1 MNMLKRAG
9 LRDTIAG
16 DVVVEFKHR
25 LMSIGLLG
33 ILASVLLLGNPFF
46 AGIFAQSLLETH
58 QFSTRLIIAA
68 WVLLIVLQSA
78 IRILTNWLQTST
90 QERVLQSIRLKI
102 FETLQSQTIT
112 YFETN
117 NRGNSLALVF
127 NDGLAIGRFIG
138 STLTTTAQQVITTL
152 GAFILLSIIN
162 PKAGLIMFSLLAL
175 FLVVT
180 KLISRHF
187 KAYSK
192 DFYDSYSHL
201 VSFVEESI
209 QMIPIVKSFLIEQ
222 RNNDEF
228 ASKHEDYVK
237 KRLKYQQR
245 QNLLQPS
252 TTLIGG
258 IFLIIYAWIISSDI
272 NNQAITVA
280 EIVSIVMYGTILIR
294 PLGSLAAIF
303 GQFQSTKAAHERIQ
317 KLANNSQEN
326 YSDAT
331 SNLPKFSAPPN
342 IEFTNVCFTYRPGYS
357 VLKDF
362 TATIGSGETVALVG
376 PNGSGKSTLA
386 KLLLRFYDPSD
397 GHITIGGINT
407 TTTNSVS
414 IRKLIGYVPQT
425 TQLFKGTI
433 RDNLLISNHNH
444 DDKVLLDALRIVG
457 GAHFPDSLNNGLDT
471 FVGESGLTLSGGQCQ
486 RIALARTLLKEPK
499 ILILDEAT
507 SMFDDAA
514 ERDYVRACRGVYD
527 KMTVVLI
534 SHRRVSLE
542 LADRVIELKQIE

>member
-78 IRILTNWLQTST
+78 IRIFTNWLQTST

>member
-78 IRILTNWLQTST
+78 IRIFTNWLQTST

-237 KRLKYQQR
+237 KHLKYQQR

-397 GHITIGGINT
+397 GHITIGGIDT

-457 GAHFPDSLNNGLDT
+457 GVHFPDSLNNGLDT

>member
-78 IRILTNWLQTST
+78 IRIFTNWLQTST

-237 KRLKYQQR
+237 KHLKYQQR

-397 GHITIGGINT
+397 GHITIGGIDT

>member
-78 IRILTNWLQTST
+78 IRIFTNWLQTST

-237 KRLKYQQR
+237 KHLKYQQR

-280 EIVSIVMYGTILIR
+280 EIVSIVMYGTILFR

-397 GHITIGGINT
+397 GHITIGGIDT